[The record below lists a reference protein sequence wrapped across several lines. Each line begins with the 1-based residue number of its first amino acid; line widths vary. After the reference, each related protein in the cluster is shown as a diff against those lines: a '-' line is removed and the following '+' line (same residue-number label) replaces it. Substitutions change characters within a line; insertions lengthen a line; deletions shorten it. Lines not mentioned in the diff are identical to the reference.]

1 MKKAIFIMIL
11 LCLGTTAG
19 AYYVIYEPFTEKLA
33 AEQILPGET
42 LLTIRIDQLKHHID
56 DFRASPLGAAI
67 AGIDVQKALTALE
80 APADSIQ
87 EAQDLIARTHDS
99 IDSSWFDVLFGQQ
112 VTLALLPVTINDFDQ
127 PSPAELS
134 QALVFVLRPKHPA
147 KFLDLMKHFF
157 ANANDIEVTSDDY
170 DQWTVNRVESK
181 ARGTVHYSIA
191 GGLVVCALHR
201 RPVLRCLDA
210 LKDPVSSLAQNPDY
224 QAVEREL
231 TDNPAPQ
238 IYGYANLAEF
248 LALALGMAAK
258 NAADRPELDLLEKQF
273 GRMGGFYA
281 AGYALYGDGSPVQ
294 QSKLVFMVDRTA
306 VEPQLERVL
315 NIRPETA
322 DMLTLLPQNTLGF
335 TWQNTLDLELYY
347 NSLLESEDPKLPSI
361 ASVNP
366 LVQEKLGVSF
376 EELADAFGPQWGMA
390 LQDIKTG
397 GFFPIPEV
405 GIFIQSARPEIME
418 QIIQRAAGTGNM
430 ALQTE
435 NYGPHQIFYLP
446 LPFGS
451 ELSPGYAYL
460 NGYCILAVN
469 TQTIKSYIDAF
480 TNGQNITGSEA
491 FMAVDKGLSAQNNQ
505 LAFIKFD
512 RVLERIPEIIQ
523 WGGSM
528 AAMVQPDKAGQIAPV
543 ADQVINPLIDGLKMY
558 KTIGCRTF
566 FAEAKV
572 ESQMYMEV
580 DY

>member
-1 MKKAIFIMIL
+1 MKKAILIIIL

-19 AYYVIYEPFTEKLA
+19 AYFVIYEPFGEKLA

-42 LLTIRIDQLKHHID
+42 LLTIRIDHLKQHID
-56 DFRASPLGAAI
+56 DFRASPLGGGAI
-67 AGIDVQKALTALE
+67 AGIDVRKAMTAME

-87 EAQDLIARTHDS
+87 QAQNLMANVHDS
-99 IDSSWFDVLFGQQ
+99 VDSHWFDVLFGQQ
-112 VTLALLPVTINDFDQ
+112 VTLALLPVTIKDVDQ

-134 QALVFVLRPKHPA
+134 QTIVFVLRPKHPA

-157 ANANDIEVTSDDY
+157 AADIEVASMNY
-170 DQWTVNRVESK
+170 DHWTVNRFELKSG
-181 ARGTVHYSIA
+181 ATVHYSIA
-191 GGLVVCALHR
+191 GGLVVCALDR
-201 RPVLRCLDA
+201 RPILRCLDA
-210 LKDPVSSLAQNPDY
+210 LRDPATSLAQNSDY
-224 QAVEREL
+224 LAVEGEL

-238 IYGYANLAEF
+238 VYGYANLAKF
-248 LALALGMAAK
+248 LELAWDLASEK
-258 NAADRPELDLLEKQF
+258 AADRPEFDLLEKQF

-281 AGYALYGDGSPVQ
+281 AGYALYENGGPVQ

-306 VEPQLERVL
+306 VEPHLERVL

-322 DMLTLLPQNTLGF
+322 DILTLLPQNTLGF
-335 TWQNTLDLELYY
+335 TWQNTFDLELYY
-347 NSLLESEDPKLPSI
+347 NSLLESEDPKLPNI

-366 LVQEKLGVSF
+366 IVQDKLGVSF

-397 GFFPIPEV
+397 GFFPIPEL
-405 GIFIQSARPEIME
+405 GIFIQNTRPEIME
-418 QIIQRAAGTGNM
+418 QIIQRAAATGNM
-430 ALQTE
+430 APLTE
-435 NYGPHQIFYLP
+435 NYGAHQISYLP

-451 ELSPGYAYL
+451 DLSPAYAYL

-469 TQTIKSYIDAF
+469 PKIIKTYIDAF
-480 TNGQNITGSEA
+480 TSGQNITGSEA
-491 FMAVDKGLSAQNNQ
+491 FMAVDKGLSDQNNQ
-505 LAFIKFD
+505 LAYIKFD
-512 RVLERIPEIIQ
+512 RLLDRIPEIIQ

-528 AAMVQPDKAGQIAPV
+528 AAMAQPDKAGQIAPV

-572 ESQMYMEV
+572 ESQMYLDV

>member
-1 MKKAIFIMIL
+1 MKKAIIIMIL
-11 LCLGTTAG
+11 LCIGTTAG
-19 AYYVIYEPFTEKLA
+19 AYYVIYEPFTEKLD

-42 LLTIRIDQLKHHID
+42 LLTIRIDHLKQHID
-56 DFRASPLGAAI
+56 DFRASPLGATI

-80 APADSIQ
+80 APAGSIQ
-87 EAQDLIARTHDS
+87 KAQDLMARANDS

-134 QALVFVLRPKHPA
+134 QAPVVVLRPKHPA

-157 ANANDIEVTSDDY
+157 ANDIEVVSDDY
-170 DQWTVNRVESK
+170 DHWTVNRVELKSG
-181 ARGTVHYSIA
+181 GTVHYSIA

-201 RPVLRCLDA
+201 SPVLRCLDV
-210 LKDPVSSLAQNPDY
+210 LKEPAASLAQNSDY

-238 IYGYANLAEF
+238 VYGFANLAELF
-248 LALALGMAAK
+248 ELALGMAAEK
-258 NAADRPELDLLEKQF
+258 VADRPELDLLEKQF

-281 AGYALYGDGSPVQ
+281 AGYALYDDGSPVQ

-306 VEPQLERVL
+306 LEPQLKRVL
-315 NIRPETA
+315 NTRPETA
-322 DMLTLLPQNTLGF
+322 DMLTLLPPNTLGF
-335 TWQNTLDLELYY
+335 TWQNTFDLELYY

-397 GFFPIPEV
+397 GFFPIPEL
-405 GIFIQSARPEIME
+405 GIFIQSTRPEIME
-418 QIIQRAAGTGNM
+418 QIIQQAAATGNM

-435 NYGPHQIFYLP
+435 NYGPHQISYLP

-451 ELSPGYAYL
+451 DLSPGYAYL

-469 TQTIKSYIDAF
+469 TEIIKSYIDAF

-491 FMAVDKGLSAQNNQ
+491 FMAVDKGLSDQNNQ

-512 RVLERIPEIIQ
+512 RLLDRIPEIIQ

-528 AAMVQPDKAGQIAPV
+528 AAMAQPDKAGQIVPV

-558 KTIGCRTF
+558 KTVGCRTF

-572 ESQMYMEV
+572 ESQMYMDV